1 MGRPSTRIRHR
12 SAKYAMRSGRRVSSS
27 KSFGVYEK
35 GFSFTFSHNW
45 NDWKTYTQELK
56 EQMAEDLR
64 GRIAKVAKIVAE
76 EAIKRCPHYSGAM
89 ERAIRVS
96 APTITGYN
104 ARGHI
109 EFAVGVL
116 STWKSDYDAM
126 QTNAGFPSGRI
137 SGPELATYIHEM
149 YDTFIYDTK
158 EGLNRKQRKEA
169 MSGATVGSHF
179 LSRAFTENRKEI
191 SSLLT
196 TWRGRQGFGSG
207 LNLSETTADS
217 INALLDIAS
226 SEYDNLLEQSEVPF

>member
-12 SAKYAMRSGRRVSSS
+12 SANYATRSGRRVSSS
-27 KSFGVYEK
+27 NSFGVYEK

-45 NDWKTYTQELK
+45 NDWKTYTQEIK

-89 ERAIRVS
+89 EKAIRVS
-96 APTITGYN
+96 APTITDYN

-116 STWKSDYDAM
+116 STWKSDYDDM
-126 QTNAGFPSGRI
+126 QINADFPSGFV
-137 SGPELATYIHEM
+137 SSPELATYIHEM

-158 EGLNRKQRKEA
+158 EGLARKQRKEA
-169 MSGATVGSHF
+169 MSGASVGSHF
-179 LSRAFTENRKEI
+179 LSRAFTENRAEI
-191 SSLLT
+191 TDLLT
-196 TWRGRQGFGSG
+196 TWRGRQSFGAG
-207 LNLSETTADS
+207 LSLSDTTEDT
-217 INALLDIAS
+217 INSLLDVAAS
-226 SEYDNLLEQSEVPF
+226 KYDKLFEQSEVPF